1 MIRIKRET
9 MGEWEQVK
17 CCPICGGSLIISEY
31 FTFSHDYRITKKGK
45 LSKRWSATDP
55 GPMEC
60 TTAYCMDCRTYWDGD
75 HVAVE
80 ADDTVWLRGDG
91 LSNG

>member
-1 MIRIKRET
+1 

-17 CCPICGGSLIISEY
+17 CCPVCGGGLIISEY
-31 FTFSHDYRITKKGK
+31 FMLSHDYRITKKGK
-45 LSKRWSATDP
+45 LSKKWSATDP

-91 LSNG
+91 ISNE